1 MKLANTT
8 FIKGVGFGLLVLM
21 ATLPPSYA
29 ERPQHSGR
37 DAHTSKGGSPSRG
50 GSASRGGHASRVQ
63 SLRTPAQ
70 RGYSI
75 VNRPSH
81 GTIRHVD
88 TNAFVRPLS
97 AGRDPYV
104 QQRVITHHDV
114 DVDVNRSRHW
124 HGFVFGARHNSLRTG
139 YVRILVNNS
148 PYYYDDGIYYQQT
161 GDYYQ
166 EVYPPVGANIVQLP
180 DGAVEIFSGNLPYYY
195 AAGAF
200 YVQQNGGFIITTPPM
215 GVTVTELPPG
225 AVQVSVGN
233 SMAYQFNGIHYRP
246 VFANGVTQY
255 MTFMP

>member
-1 MKLANTT
+1 VQRL
-8 FIKGVGFGLLVLM
+8 
-21 ATLPPSYA
+21 
-29 ERPQHSGR
+29 
-37 DAHTSKGGSPSRG
+37 
-50 GSASRGGHASRVQ
+50 SA
-63 SLRTPAQ
+63 PA
-70 RGYSI
+70 RRSSAI

-88 TNAFVRPLS
+88 THAFERPL
-97 AGRDPYV
+97 AVRRDAYV

-114 DVDVNRSRHW
+114 EVDVNRSRYW
-124 HGFVFGARHNSLRTG
+124 HGFVFGARHNALRAG

-166 EVYPPVGANIVQLP
+166 EVYPPVGASIMQLP
-180 DGAVEIFSGNLPYYY
+180 DGAIEIFAGNVAYYY

-200 YVQQNGGFIITTPPM
+200 YAQQNGGYVIAAPPM

-233 SMAYQFNGIHYRP
+233 SVAYQFNGIHYRP
-246 VFANGVTQY
+246 VFSNGVAQY